1 MVMKFHREIDTD
13 ATSDFLRQ
21 SKSLKLILSQ
31 LHCEEYILYY
41 CDFQCLERLEEETVF
56 LSRVDQRRQE
66 RSPFYPDQ

>member
-21 SKSLKLILSQ
+21 SKSLKLILSE
-31 LHCEEYILYY
+31 LHCEEDILCY
-41 CDFQCLERLEEETVF
+41 CDFHCLERLEEEKVF
-56 LSRVDQRRQE
+56 LSRVDQTRQE